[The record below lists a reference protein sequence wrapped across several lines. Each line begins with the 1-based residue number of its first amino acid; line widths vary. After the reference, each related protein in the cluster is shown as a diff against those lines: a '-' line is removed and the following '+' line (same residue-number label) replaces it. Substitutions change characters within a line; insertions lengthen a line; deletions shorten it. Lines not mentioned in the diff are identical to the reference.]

1 MGQLK
6 PNQILNKAYRQVAIE
21 TEDFNRFKEAL
32 HTLLSTISDGQR
44 EETQKEHL
52 RNFLSDTFYKPYY
65 MAPEEDI
72 DLAVRLDKTSKSNI
86 GLLIE
91 VKSTTNKNEMIS
103 VGNLNRKAL
112 QELLLYYLRE
122 RISKKNSDIKYL
134 IATNVY
140 EYFIFETIFTFA
152 FTDNEQYNVDR
163 LNWSKKDVIAAYWDL
178 SLSELLAGIY
188 FENVVPPDVFGID
201 VIEGV
206 SKLPLKR
213 PK

>member
-6 PNQILNKAYRQVAIE
+6 PNQVLNKAYRQVAIE
-21 TEDFNRFKEAL
+21 TEDFNHFKDVL
-32 HTLLSTISDGQR
+32 RTLLFTVSDGQR

-122 RISKKNSDIKYL
+122 RITKKNTDIKYL

-140 EYFIFETIFTFA
+140 EYLMPKS
-152 FTDNEQYNVDR
+152 
-163 LNWSKKDVIAAYWDL
+163 LNKNSIKIR
-178 SLSELLAGIY
+178 
-188 FENVVPPDVFGID
+188 N
-201 VIEGV
+201 
-206 SKLPLKR
+206 
-213 PK
+213 

>member
-91 VKSTTNKNEMIS
+91 VKSTTNKSEMIS

-140 EYFIFETIFTFA
+140 EYFIFDAQEF
-152 FTDNEQYNVDR
+152 EQKFYKN
-163 LNWSKKDVIAAYWDL
+163 KKT
-178 SLSELLAGIY
+178 EKR
-188 FENVVPPDVFGID
+188 
-201 VIEGV
+201 V
-206 SKLPLKR
+206 SGF
-213 PK
+213 

>member
-72 DLAVRLDKTSKSNI
+72 DLAVRLDKSRKSNI
-86 GLLIE
+86 GLLSE
-91 VKSTTNKNEMIS
+91 VNCTTNNKEMIS

-122 RISKKNSDIKYL
+122 RISKKNSDI
-134 IATNVY
+134 
-140 EYFIFETIFTFA
+140 
-152 FTDNEQYNVDR
+152 
-163 LNWSKKDVIAAYWDL
+163 
-178 SLSELLAGIY
+178 
-188 FENVVPPDVFGID
+188 
-201 VIEGV
+201 
-206 SKLPLKR
+206 
-213 PK
+213 

>member
-6 PNQILNKAYRQVAIE
+6 PNQVLNKAYRQVAIE
-21 TEDFNRFKEAL
+21 TEDFNHFKDVL
-32 HTLLSTISDGQR
+32 RTLLFTVSDGQR

-122 RISKKNSDIKYL
+122 RITKKNTDIKYL

-140 EYFIFETIFTFA
+140 EYFIFDAQEFEQKFYQNKKLKKEFQDFEDGRKTSRK
-152 FTDNEQYNVDR
+152 TD
-163 LNWSKKDVIAAYWDL
+163 
-178 SLSELLAGIY
+178 
-188 FENVVPPDVFGID
+188 FF
-201 VIEGV
+201 
-206 SKLPLKR
+206 
-213 PK
+213 

>member
-21 TEDFNRFKEAL
+21 TIDFNRFKEAL
-32 HTLLSTISDGQR
+32 RTLLSSIADGQR
-44 EETQKEHL
+44 EETQKEHI
-52 RNFLSDTFYKPYY
+52 RKFLSDTFYKPYY

-72 DLAVRLDKTSKSNI
+72 DLAVRLDNTSKSNI

-91 VKSTTNKNEMIS
+91 VKSTTNRNEMIS

-122 RISKKNSDIKYL
+122 RISKKNTDIKYL

-140 EYFIFETIFTFA
+140 EYFIFDAQEL
-152 FTDNEQYNVDR
+152 EQKFYQN
-163 LNWSKKDVIAAYWDL
+163 KKLKKEFQD
-178 SLSELLAGIY
+178 
-188 FENVVPPDVFGID
+188 FEDGRKTSQVTLG
-201 VIEGV
+201 
-206 SKLPLKR
+206 LKH
-213 PK
+213 